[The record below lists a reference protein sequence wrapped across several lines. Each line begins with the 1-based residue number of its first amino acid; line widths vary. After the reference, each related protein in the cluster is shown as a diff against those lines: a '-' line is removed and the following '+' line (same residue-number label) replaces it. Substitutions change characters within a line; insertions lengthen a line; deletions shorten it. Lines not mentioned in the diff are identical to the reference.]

1 MKKLHRNIITKL
13 NRDYSAILSQFCKEE
28 NYSGL
33 LLVDYGTYD
42 DLLYKNQNHVI
53 APIPQQLNYQD
64 KIIVAPSVN
73 EHNTTVALEYG
84 SLFVVLHML
93 ENQHGEIEGLEPGY
107 SIITINYLCQLTDD
121 IVNGKKEQLRFIL
134 PPPKNL
140 Q

>member
-1 MKKLHRNIITKL
+1 MKKLHPNTKAKS
-13 NRDYSAILSQFCKEE
+13 NRDYSKILRQFCNEK
-28 NYSGL
+28 NYSGV

-42 DLLYKNQNHVI
+42 NLLYKNETHII
-53 APIPQQLNYQD
+53 APVPQQLKYQD
-64 KIIVAPSVN
+64 KIIVAPSVD

-84 SLFVVLHML
+84 SLFAVINML
-93 ENQHGEIEGLEPGY
+93 ENQHGEIEELEPGY

-121 IVNGKKEQLRFIL
+121 IVNGKREQLQFIL